1 MALKRQV
8 ATIEE
13 VPEAFRGEYK
23 PVEGGVG
30 FALQVDGD
38 EDTTTLKRTL
48 ERVKQER
55 NDAIALAKA
64 KGEDVANVEASWK
77 SKLEEATNA
86 HTESVKNTL
95 KALKNVTHD
104 RAASELATKLGVD
117 GDAADLLKPVI
128 EKRIKVELDGD
139 RAITRILDAEGKA
152 SALTLADLETELRAE
167 KRLSRLI
174 GVSLASGS
182 GAGPNRNTPP
192 GGGTSTEEFN
202 PVKNT
207 NAAAHMAWVAQQ
219 KAKRGA

>member
-95 KALKNVTHD
+95 KALKNVTLD
-104 RAASELATKLGVD
+104 RTASELAAKLA
-117 GDAADLLKPVI
+117 GDSADLLKPII

-152 SALTLADLETELRAE
+152 SALTLADLETELRAD
-167 KRLSRLI
+167 KRFSRVVI
-174 GVSLASGS
+174 ASNASGS

-192 GGGTSTEEFN
+192 SGGATVEEFN

-207 NAAAHMAWVAQQ
+207 NAAAHMEWVAQRKQ
-219 KAKRGA
+219 KRGA